1 MQNSVEIPVLIHAI
15 QHVAT
20 WTLLHV
26 WQVWDDELARVAQK
40 WSDQCADVD
49 YNGDYKRLD
58 PALHHDPHPQRKTG
72 AVSTR

>member
-1 MQNSVEIPVLIHAI
+1 M
-15 QHVAT
+15 
-20 WTLLHV
+20 

-72 AVSTR
+72 AVSNSIR

>member
-1 MQNSVEIPVLIHAI
+1 M
-15 QHVAT
+15 
-20 WTLLHV
+20 

-72 AVSTR
+72 VLALDSTC

>member
-1 MQNSVEIPVLIHAI
+1 MTVD
-15 QHVAT
+15 T
-20 WTLLHV
+20 WHV

-72 AVSTR
+72 ESALDLIALARSRYG